1 MVEGRDSLMLQ
12 SLVFVRRIVAA
23 FVLMYV
29 VTGVAS
35 AQQAQPI
42 DSRTADQMYKSIQV
56 LKGTPAAELILAM
69 HYFRAALGVTC
80 EYCHVEGN
88 FPSDVKKPKE
98 VARQMIS
105 MVFDINK
112 NTFQGRQVVTC
123 YTCHRGHVQPIGV
136 PVYPLDEQMPE
147 APPPALPSVDQILAK
162 YVQALGGEQ
171 AIRKVTSRV
180 ITATQYIPTGP
191 GGTVP
196 VPAQSEFYQKA
207 PNLVLNVYRTP
218 TYSISDGF
226 DGTTKWA
233 QDATGRVSE
242 ALKIDQV
249 RARRSASLYESAD
262 LKQQYSRM
270 TVSGVERV
278 NDRDTY
284 VVVANPPDDRPE
296 RLYFDRDTGLLLR
309 KLTFLP
315 TPIGD
320 IPCEVNYD
328 DYRDAGKGVKVP
340 FMIRMIPANPR
351 VEMGVIATVRVQK
364 VEENLAIEDSKFAK
378 PAPRPAPPR

>member
-1 MVEGRDSLMLQ
+1 MLQ

-196 VPAQSEFYQKA
+196 VPAQSE
-207 PNLVLNVYRTP
+207 
-218 TYSISDGF
+218 
-226 DGTTKWA
+226 
-233 QDATGRVSE
+233 
-242 ALKIDQV
+242 
-249 RARRSASLYESAD
+249 
-262 LKQQYSRM
+262 
-270 TVSGVERV
+270 
-278 NDRDTY
+278 
-284 VVVANPPDDRPE
+284 
-296 RLYFDRDTGLLLR
+296 
-309 KLTFLP
+309 
-315 TPIGD
+315 
-320 IPCEVNYD
+320 
-328 DYRDAGKGVKVP
+328 
-340 FMIRMIPANPR
+340 
-351 VEMGVIATVRVQK
+351 
-364 VEENLAIEDSKFAK
+364 
-378 PAPRPAPPR
+378 